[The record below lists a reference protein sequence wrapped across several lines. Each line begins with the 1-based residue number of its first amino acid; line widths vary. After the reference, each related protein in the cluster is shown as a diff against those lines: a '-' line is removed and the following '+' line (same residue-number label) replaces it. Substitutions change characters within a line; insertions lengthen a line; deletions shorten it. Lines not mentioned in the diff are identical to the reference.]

1 MVFHPQS
8 LLLKYYPVKDLL
20 MLPLGHYYFNILTLF
35 QDRSMKYFRK
45 FIQFFKNK
53 YVLTGVSFLLWILF
67 FDHNNFFRY
76 LDYRNEL
83 DDIKQK
89 KTYYQDQIQKTRK
102 DVELIKT
109 NPLWLEKIAREQYL
123 MKRNGED
130 IYISNE
136 EK

>member
-1 MVFHPQS
+1 
-8 LLLKYYPVKDLL
+8 
-20 MLPLGHYYFNILTLF
+20 
-35 QDRSMKYFRK
+35 MKFFRK
-45 FIQFFKNK
+45 FIGIFKNK
-53 YVLTGVSFLLWILF
+53 YVLTGVSFLLWVLF

-76 LDYRNEL
+76 LDYQNEL
-83 DDIKQK
+83 NDIKQK
-89 KTYYQDQIQKTRK
+89 KAYYQDQIQKTRK

-123 MKRNGED
+123 MKRSGED

>member
-1 MVFHPQS
+1 MF
-8 LLLKYYPVKDLL
+8 
-20 MLPLGHYYFNILTLF
+20 PLGHYYFNILTLF